1 MCATANEYMGRLK
14 QEKIAV
20 ITKKIVI
27 GKKVAKTK
35 IKLSPAAPN
44 VIPISITL
52 LSILSERYPIG
63 HWTSAPNVD
72 RIVINNDTWNK
83 LKFIDVAYT
92 APYPNKALWVKPVAN
107 ALTKPNGETL

>member
-1 MCATANEYMGRLK
+1 MKTETAIGPITDEIPIITLKVALAETISLGSRKSFMCATANEYMGRLK

-63 HWTSAPNVD
+63 H
-72 RIVINNDTWNK
+72 
-83 LKFIDVAYT
+83 
-92 APYPNKALWVKPVAN
+92 
-107 ALTKPNGETL
+107 